1 MMARYWNISLMCPEQ
16 HLGVRFLSVG
26 TRCAG
31 LQLFQHYNRSFFF
44 KYTEMLISF
53 CFYPAIYWISFPVL
67 IVFTVVEIYT
77 ESKFSVFAHYTVFT
91 IRKKIF
97 ICFAVE
103 VTGFL
108 LTTTLWPWPLV
119 TTLAKYFQALSV
131 WLNFAQSFQIV

>member
-1 MMARYWNISLMCPEQ
+1 MTRGKLVTAGPDDGQTLNISLMCPEQ

-67 IVFTVVEIYT
+67 IVFTVFEIYT

-91 IRKKIF
+91 IRKKNIYLF
-97 ICFAVE
+97 CRRSNWFSFNYNAL
-103 VTGFL
+103 T
-108 LTTTLWPWPLV
+108 LTTGYNPC
-119 TTLAKYFQALSV
+119 
-131 WLNFAQSFQIV
+131 